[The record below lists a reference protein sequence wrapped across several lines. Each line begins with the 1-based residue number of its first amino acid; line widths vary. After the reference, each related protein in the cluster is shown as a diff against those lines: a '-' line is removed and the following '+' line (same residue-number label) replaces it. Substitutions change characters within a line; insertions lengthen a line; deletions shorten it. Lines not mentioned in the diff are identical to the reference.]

1 MRLFPLSHRRR
12 LPISQSPDR
21 AVGGARHPAP
31 PRVGTLAWLS
41 MLVLGT
47 APYTAVAQAK
57 MVKGHDLPE
66 AVRDLPL
73 VELALRSH
81 PGHRMALVMSGDGNW
96 AHFIRELSDTL
107 ADRGVPVVGLE
118 SRAWLK
124 HRRTP
129 DELATDM
136 ERALRYYLKAW
147 SMDDFII
154 VGYSR
159 GADFAPFLANR
170 LPPDLRARLRGVALF
185 SPTLAASFEFHLE
198 DLVRFVAR
206 KTDLPTEPEL
216 AKLKDIP
223 VLCVYGD
230 KDKQTLCPSLPPGRA
245 EVVKRD
251 DGHRLHG
258 AGELADLVLE
268 RMGGSVADSPD
279 ASGVG
284 PAR

>member
-1 MRLFPLSHRRR
+1 MRLFPPPRQRR
-12 LPISQSPDR
+12 LPTFAGADR
-21 AVGGARHPAP
+21 AVGLTRPHAA
-31 PRVGTLAWLS
+31 S
-41 MLVLGT
+41 Q
-47 APYTAVAQAK
+47 AVALLELCLLALCVAPSVVASQDRTL
-57 MVKGHDLPE
+57 KGHDLPE

-73 VELALRSH
+73 VELARPSH

-107 ADRGVPVVGLE
+107 ADRGIPVVGLE
-118 SRAWLK
+118 SRAWMK
-124 HRRTP
+124 HPRTP

-136 ERALRYYLKAW
+136 ERVLRYYLNAW

-170 LPPDLRARLRGVALF
+170 LPADLRAKLRGVALF

-216 AKLKDIP
+216 AKLKEVP
-223 VLCVYGD
+223 VLCVYGNDD
-230 KDKQTLCPSLPPGRA
+230 KETLCPSLPPGRA
-245 EVVKRD
+245 EVVERA

-258 AGELADLVLE
+258 AGELADLVLA
-268 RMGGSVADSPD
+268 RMGGSATDSPG
-279 ASGVG
+279 ASPSGS
-284 PAR
+284 PR